1 MATALLAQLAGST
14 SERSAAYAALESTHD
29 ASLAEACVVAV
40 VAVLGRPASE
50 VGTSEFRRCSLVIA
64 HLAQLD
70 PVRVGGRWSRDMS
83 LISALAAEASAEGNA
98 LSVIAAKAPEQMT
111 KDDARTAATAES
123 ALMALFILG
132 ADRVLDAGGEDR
144 AMPSPPPD
152 HAWENMRARGQGDEA
167 KMISLA
173 KLTIDLLR
181 DDREELSDQSE
192 AEVAGAWCF
201 IANLCQSC
209 PEVVSLAV
217 VQAGMIEMAIAEL
230 RTGVRTQAVA
240 CDF

>member
-1 MATALLAQLAGST
+1 
-14 SERSAAYAALESTHD
+14 
-29 ASLAEACVVAV
+29 
-40 VAVLGRPASE
+40 
-50 VGTSEFRRCSLVIA
+50 
-64 HLAQLD
+64 
-70 PVRVGGRWSRDMS
+70 MS

-123 ALMALFILG
+123 ALMALSIVG

-144 AMPSPPPD
+144 AMPSPPSPD

-167 KMISLA
+167 KMICLA

-181 DDREELSDQSE
+181 DDREELSE